1 MKKAWYPAVLLAAA
15 LVVATMAGPGTASA
29 SIQTQKKAK
38 DAGYPATNCLYC
50 HNEKLPKKGAA
61 TVNDRGAFLQA
72 EKEKHKAKDVD
83 VAWLK
88 GYTEKK

>member
-1 MKKAWYPAVLLAAA
+1 MKRVSYGAALLAAA
-15 LVVATMAGPGTASA
+15 LAVTVGGAGTASA
-29 SIQTQKKAK
+29 TIQTQKKAK

-50 HNEKLPKKGAA
+50 HSEKLPKKGAA
-61 TVNDRGAFLQA
+61 ALNERGTFLQA

-88 GYTEKK
+88 AYTEKK

>member
-1 MKKAWYPAVLLAAA
+1 MKRAWYGMVL
-15 LVVATMAGPGTASA
+15 VATALGLAIAGAGTASA
-29 SIQTQKKAK
+29 TIQTQKKAK

-61 TVNDRGAFLQA
+61 TLNDRGTFLHA
-72 EKEKHKAKDVD
+72 EKEKTKAKEVD